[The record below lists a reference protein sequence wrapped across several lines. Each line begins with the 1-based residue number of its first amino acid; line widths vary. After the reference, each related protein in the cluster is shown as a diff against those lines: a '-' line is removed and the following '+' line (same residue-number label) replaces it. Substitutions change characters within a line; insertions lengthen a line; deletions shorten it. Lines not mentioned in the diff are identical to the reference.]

1 MTWLTHHSH
10 QRPSTVL
17 VQHPNTHICH
27 SHSHSQ
33 SIVCVH
39 GLTTL
44 NKFTWD
50 KVSVPCIVEEP
61 CHPHGIISGM
71 PALHNENCE
80 NVNGISDTD
89 TRDDQF
95 S

>member
-10 QRPSTVL
+10 PRTAATVL
-17 VQHPNTHICH
+17 LQHPHTHLC
-27 SHSHSQ
+27 HSHSQ

-50 KVSVPCIVEEP
+50 KVSVPCIIEEP
-61 CHPHGIISGM
+61 CHPHGMIAGLPLQQGNS
-71 PALHNENCE
+71 ENAIVPDE
-80 NVNGISDTD
+80 
-89 TRDDQF
+89 QF